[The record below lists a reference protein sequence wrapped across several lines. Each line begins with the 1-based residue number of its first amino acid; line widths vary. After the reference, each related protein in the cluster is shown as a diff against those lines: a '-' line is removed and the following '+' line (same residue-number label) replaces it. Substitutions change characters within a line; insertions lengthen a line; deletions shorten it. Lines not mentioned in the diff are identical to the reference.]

1 MTSDVS
7 TTLTPNIIETIDF
20 EQALTRAKSTFV
32 SLYPLDEQQS
42 WHDVLAL
49 ESEPVTKLLETTTYL
64 EILLRARINEAA
76 RANLLVYAKDKDLD
90 RHADFYGLVRLVNES
105 DAAFRARII
114 LRIRAS
120 STAGP
125 AVHYRYH
132 ALSASADISDV
143 YIDSPRAGLVTIA
156 VIGKDGI
163 ASPALVDTVTDYINR
178 PDIKVLTDTVQVKAA
193 TVKNITVSA
202 TIYMLPDA
210 NTSAFDNLQTHLQSA
225 VGSQLG
231 LGRDLTQSWLIHT
244 LHVEGVQR
252 VVLNSPTTDIIINND
267 QAARIDTVN
276 LTMGGR
282 DY

>member
-20 EQALTRAKSTFV
+20 EQALTRAKSKFI
-32 SLYPLDEQQS
+32 SLYPIDEQQA
-42 WHDVLAL
+42 WRDVLAL
-49 ESEPVTKLLETTTYL
+49 ESEPVTKLLETATYL
-64 EILLRARINEAA
+64 ELLLRARINDAA
-76 RANLLVYAKDKDLD
+76 RANLLIYAKDKDLD
-90 RHADFYGLVRLVNES
+90 RLADFYGLVRLTAEK
-105 DAAFRARII
+105 DAAFRERIV

-132 ALSASADISDV
+132 ALSASQDVADV
-143 YIDSPRAGLVTIA
+143 FVDSPRAGLITIA
-156 VIGKDGI
+156 VIGKDSV
-163 ASPALVDTVTDYINR
+163 ASPALINTVAGYINR

-193 TVKNITVSA
+193 TVKNITVDA

-210 NTSAFDNLQTHLQSA
+210 STAVFDGLAAHLQSA

-252 VVLNSPTTDIIINND
+252 VVLNSPTTDIVISND

-276 LTMGGR
+276 LTMAGR

>member
-1 MTSDVS
+1 MITK
-7 TTLTPNIIETIDF
+7 TTAATTPNIIETIDF
-20 EQALTRAKSTFV
+20 EQALTRAKSKFV
-32 SLYPLDEQQS
+32 SLYPIDEQQA
-42 WHDVLAL
+42 WRDVLAL

-64 EILLRARINEAA
+64 EILLRARINDAA

-90 RHADFYGLVRLVNES
+90 RLADFYGLVRLANES
-105 DAAFRARII
+105 DADFRQRIV

-120 STAGP
+120 STAGS
-125 AVHYRYH
+125 AMHYRYH
-132 ALSASADISDV
+132 ALSASTDIADV
-143 YIDSPRAGLVTIA
+143 YIDSPRAGLITIA

-163 ASPALVDTVTDYINR
+163 ASSELVTTVTDYINR
-178 PDIKVLTDTVQVKAA
+178 PDIKVLTDTIQVKAA
-193 TVKNITVSA
+193 TVKNITVDA

-210 NTSAFDNLQTHLQSA
+210 SNAVFDGLAAHLQSS

-231 LGRDLTQSWLIHT
+231 LGRDVTQSWLIHT

-252 VVLNSPTTDIIINND
+252 VVLNNPTTDIAIGND